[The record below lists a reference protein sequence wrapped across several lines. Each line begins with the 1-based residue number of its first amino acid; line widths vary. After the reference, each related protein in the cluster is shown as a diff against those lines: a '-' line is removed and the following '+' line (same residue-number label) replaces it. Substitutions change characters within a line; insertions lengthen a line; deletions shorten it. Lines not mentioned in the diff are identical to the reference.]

1 MTKNT
6 DNLFAKIIK
15 QEKQLIAKKE
25 SVEQLSPLIDDE
37 FIEIAQ
43 TGKAFDKREVIRW
56 LEQESHSER
65 TGLQFKARLIS
76 DQVILLTY
84 ISSSKVEGGKIVN
97 WHYALLSG
105 GRKKVI
111 GGWCFIRKRLLIRG

>member
-84 ISSSKVEGGKIVN
+84 ISSSKVEGGNCKL
-97 WHYALLSG
+97 ALRSSLWREKEG
-105 GRKKVI
+105 YWRMVFHQETPI
-111 GGWCFIRKRLLIRG
+111 D